1 MKLLKN
7 STRILTV
14 VFSLAALVLFFFKF
28 ATITFSGDSTSI
40 VGSVLAFGGKTTVN
54 GVKAYSM
61 AKSTDILFCMILTA
75 VSVITAALNFTKAK
89 SARFYHIVIT
99 LIDAVYML
107 VIALSAATKYI
118 DTRPLPSVTKVSYT
132 PFVLVTAILL
142 FVSVVAS
149 AAFILADDYLTVA
162 ASKEKKLT
170 IPQKVVKFLKDYKGE
185 IKKIVWPG
193 PRSVVKNTLIV
204 LAICVIIGVFV
215 WLLDFGLSQLLDL
228 VLKTKA

>member
-28 ATITFSGDSTSI
+28 AAITFNGETANI
-40 VGSVLAFGGKTTVN
+40 VGSVLAFGGKATVN
-54 GVKAYSM
+54 GVTYSM
-61 AKSTDILFCMILTA
+61 AKSTDILFCMILAA
-75 VSVITAALNFTKAK
+75 VSVITAVLNFTKSK
-89 SARFYHIVIT
+89 SARYYHLVIT

-118 DTRPLPSVTKVSYT
+118 DTRPLPSVTEVSYT

-149 AAFILADDYLTVA
+149 VTFILADDYLMVA

-170 IPQKVVKFLKDYKGE
+170 IPKKVVKFLKDYKGE

-215 WLLDFGLSQLLDL
+215 WLLDFGLSKLLDL
-228 VLKTKA
+228 VLNIKA